1 LSIDDK
7 VPIDDGSRFGGSRSV
22 GLVETQSWT
31 FDDPPLQL
39 DCGRSLTPVTQAYEM
54 YGQLSPERDNVILIF
69 HALTGDAHVA
79 GYHSPEDQK
88 PGWWDIMVG
97 PGKAFDTDRYAVI
110 CANVIGGCKG
120 STGPSDV
127 NPETGR
133 PYALHFPMVTIGDMV
148 RAQKRL
154 IDQLGIRKLLAVTG
168 GSMGGMMALDWA
180 VRYPDGVA
188 SVLGIA
194 TSARLSAQGIAF
206 NEVGRQAIM
215 ADVNWCQGNYYD
227 REIPRAGLAVAR
239 MIGHITY
246 LSEEQM
252 HAKFGRRLQDR
263 KTFGYDF
270 ETEFQVESYLRY
282 QGNRFVERFDANSY
296 LYITKALDYFDLA
309 NGHHSL
315 PWSRHWNRSEPTFWW
330 SLSAATGSIR
340 PRLPRNSSV
349 LCRPTACPPPFSR
362 SPTPTVTTPFY
373 SPTSSSP
380 KLWAA
385 FWPTFSSGCA
395 RIVSRPK
402 HYEPVIQGETHPSQA
417 RLCADRSYG
426 TRRIPSPRPRLRRWA
441 ASRGSDPAERLPRTR
456 DRDR

>member
-1 LSIDDK
+1 
-7 VPIDDGSRFGGSRSV
+7 V

-39 DCGRSLTPVTQAYEM
+39 DCGRTLSPVTQAYEIC
-54 YGQLSPERDNVILIF
+54 GQLSPERDNAILIF

-79 GYHSPEDQK
+79 GYHSPEDRK

-97 PGKAFDTDRYAVI
+97 PGKAFDTSRYAVI

-120 STGPSDV
+120 STGPSDI
-127 NPETGR
+127 NPETGK

-154 IDQLGIRKLLAVTG
+154 VDHLGITRLLAVAG

-180 VRYPDGVA
+180 VHYPDSVA

-227 REIPRAGLAVAR
+227 KEVPGAGLAVAR

-252 HAKFGRRLQDR
+252 HAKFGRRLQNR
-263 KTFGYDF
+263 ETFGYDF

-315 PWSRHWNRSEPTFWW
+315 
-330 SLSAATGSIR
+330 IR
-340 PRLPRNSSV
+340 ALEQVQAHFLVVSFSSDW
-349 LCRPTACPPPFSR
+349 LYPTAASKELVR
-362 SPTPTVTTPFY
+362 ALQANGVPTTFIDIPNAYGHDAFLLPNEQLSETV
-373 SPTSSSP
+373 SSF
-380 KLWAA
+380 LANML
-385 FWPTFSSGCA
+385 
-395 RIVSRPK
+395 
-402 HYEPVIQGETHPSQA
+402 QQA
-417 RLCADRSYG
+417 RSSH
-426 TRRIPSPRPRLRRWA
+426 TPEVHRL
-441 ASRGSDPAERLPRTR
+441 
-456 DRDR
+456 

>member
-1 LSIDDK
+1 LS
-7 VPIDDGSRFGGSRSV
+7 
-22 GLVETQSWT
+22 
-31 FDDPPLQL
+31 
-39 DCGRSLTPVTQAYEM
+39 PVTQAYET
-54 YGQLSPERDNVILIF
+54 YGELSPERDNAILIF

-79 GYHSPEDQK
+79 GYHSPEDAK
-88 PGWWDIMVG
+88 PGWWDLMVG
-97 PGKAFDTDRYAVI
+97 PGKPFDTSKYAII

-120 STGPSDV
+120 STGPSDLD
-127 NPETGR
+127 PETGK

-154 IDQLGIRKLLAVTG
+154 VEHLGIEKLLAVTG

-180 VRYPDGVA
+180 VRYPDSVA

-215 ADVNWCQGNYYD
+215 ADVNWCRGNYYD
-227 REIPRAGLAVAR
+227 QEVPRAGLAVAR

-246 LSEEQM
+246 LSEAQM

-263 KTFGYDF
+263 KSFGYDF

-315 PWSRHWNRSEPTFWW
+315 VK
-330 SLSAATGSIR
+330 SLERVQAHFLVISF
-340 PRLPRNSSV
+340 SSDW
-349 LCRPTACPPPFSR
+349 LYPTAAAKELVR
-362 SPTPTVTTPFY
+362 ALQANGVPTTFIEIPNAYGHDAFLLPNEQLAETV
-373 SPTSSSP
+373 SSF
-380 KLWAA
+380 LAN
-385 FWPTFSSGCA
+385 
-395 RIVSRPK
+395 V
-402 HYEPVIQGETHPSQA
+402 Q
-417 RLCADRSYG
+417 
-426 TRRIPSPRPRLRRWA
+426 RRVREHSTEVHVL
-441 ASRGSDPAERLPRTR
+441 
-456 DRDR
+456 